1 MFSEMSTYFPPVPP
15 IHLQDTYINDKPM
28 NLHFCTSMEN
38 LKLSKIN
45 RFFELKEAAVFV
57 FVLGILRRIYKT
69 KEILLLGM
77 YIYNFSFTMKLI
89 TALLQKFATFY
100 IWNIKQKNDE
110 MDKIIRWMMRW
121 IRLVKVLEKFFKQ
134 KN

>member
-1 MFSEMSTYFPPVPP
+1 
-15 IHLQDTYINDKPM
+15 
-28 NLHFCTSMEN
+28 MEN

-69 KEILLLGM
+69 KEILLLAM